1 MMKKSLTLIM
11 ILCLIGIVQHIS
23 AQDVRHLTTEDF
35 KKEIWDYTAN
45 KEWRYRGNKP
55 AIVNLYA
62 TWNPPCKYL
71 TPVLEEIQKQYGKK
85 IRVYKVNV
93 DKSREVAQLFKANS
107 IPMMIFIPVNGKPF
121 SVIGFRSQE
130 QIEQIISEKLNI
142 KK

>member
-1 MMKKSLTLIM
+1 MKKSLTFIM
-11 ILCLIGIVQHIS
+11 TLCLISIFRHIS

-45 KEWRYRGNKP
+45 KEWKYRGNKS

-71 TPVLEEIQKQYGKK
+71 APVLEEIQKEYGKK
-85 IRVYKVNV
+85 IRIYKVNV

-121 SVIGFRSQE
+121 SVTGFRPQE

>member
-1 MMKKSLTLIM
+1 MKKSLTFIM
-11 ILCLIGIVQHIS
+11 TLCLISIFRHIS

-45 KEWRYRGNKP
+45 KEWKYRGNKS

-71 TPVLEEIQKQYGKK
+71 APVLEEIQKEYGKK
-85 IRVYKVNV
+85 IRIYKVNV

-121 SVIGFRSQE
+121 AVLGFRPQE